1 MKLIKSAN
9 DLPATFG
16 LNEAAALTGYS
27 VTRLRQLSQAGK
39 FPAYKVGRPWLVDKE
54 DYISWVNELK
64 KRNKDAQIVNEVVVI
79 KKEAVQC

>member
-27 VTRLRQLSQAGK
+27 VTRLRQLAQAGE

-54 DYISWVNELK
+54 DYINWINELK
-64 KRNKDAQIVNEVVVI
+64 KRNKVAHIVNEVVVI
-79 KKEAVQC
+79 REEATQC